1 MINCLCFG
9 DSITYGEYD
18 SVSGGW
24 TDILKRYF
32 HSRFINE
39 NIEELNV
46 FNLGIGGETTDGIV
60 KRFSAEV
67 AARTS
72 PDQNLIFFAYGAND
86 VALKEGYRMVESEKF
101 KTNLREVI
109 GKAKEIT
116 SHLHIISILPVAS
129 AIDGITV
136 PSGKQRSNQI
146 IEEYNQVLQEFAA
159 QYGIAFINL
168 YHSFFKEKDILLSD
182 DGVHPN
188 DKGYQFIA
196 EHIKPFIEKF
206 L

>member
-18 SVSGGW
+18 GISGGW

-46 FNLGIGGETTDGIV
+46 FNLGIGGETTNGLV
-60 KRFSAEV
+60 NRFSIEAD
-67 AARTS
+67 ARTS

-86 VALKEGYRMVESEKF
+86 VAMKEGKRMTDVIKLRANLQEVVE
-101 KTNLREVI
+101 
-109 GKAKEIT
+109 KAKKIT
-116 SHLHIISILPVAS
+116 PYLYIISILPVAS

-146 IEEYNQVLQEFAA
+146 IEEYNQSLQEFAA
-159 QYGIAFINL
+159 QHEIVFIDL
-168 YHSFFKEKDILLSD
+168 YHSFFAEKDILLSV

-196 EHIKPFIEKF
+196 EHIKPFIERF

>member
-18 SVSGGW
+18 GVSGGW

-32 HSRFINE
+32 HSVFINE

-60 KRFSAEV
+60 ERFSAEV

-116 SHLHIISILPVAS
+116 PHLHIISILPVAS

-168 YHSFFKEKDILLSD
+168 YHSFLKKKIFFYRTMVFTRMIKVINLLQS
-182 DGVHPN
+182 
-188 DKGYQFIA
+188 I
-196 EHIKPFIEKF
+196 
-206 L
+206 